1 MQEPVIVEA
10 ARTPIGRRGRGLA
23 GLHPADLLAA
33 PLRAVLERTQVDP
46 GDVEQLVGG
55 CVTTVNEQAGNVTRN
70 AWLGQGYPYHVG
82 ATTVDCACGSGQQ
95 ANGIIAGL
103 VSGDTIKIGIACG
116 VESMST
122 IGLHANKPKGID
134 VIKPPGY
141 PADVPTQFVA
151 ADRIAERRNLTRAE
165 LDHMGLI
172 SQERA
177 ARAWAEGRFDR
188 EIVPVEAPVID
199 DEGRPT
205 DESQVVERD
214 EGLRDT
220 SIEVLAGLRPLAE
233 GSLHTAGTASQI
245 SDGAA
250 AVLWM
255 DREEAVRRGL
265 RPRGRFVAHVLVG
278 AEPRYLLDG
287 PIDATRAVLKKAG
300 LQLDEMDLIEINEAF
315 ASVPLSWLK
324 TMGGDPERMNVNG
337 GAIALGH
344 PVGSTGSRL
353 VVTALH
359 ELERT
364 GGRYAL
370 LLMCAGGAL
379 ATGSVLERL

>member
-1 MQEPVIVEA
+1 MPEPVIIDAV
-10 ARTPIGRRGRGLA
+10 RTPIGRRGGDLA

-33 PLRAVLERTQVDP
+33 PVRAVLERTGVEP

-55 CVTTVNEQAGNVTRN
+55 CVTTANEQAGNVTRN
-70 AWLGQGYPYHVG
+70 AWLGQGFPHHVG

-95 ANGIIAGL
+95 ANGLVGGLIAA
-103 VSGDTIKIGIACG
+103 DTIRIGIACG

-122 IGLHANKPKGID
+122 VALHANKPKGIE
-134 VIKPPGY
+134 VIRPPGY
-141 PADVPTQFVA
+141 PADVPTQYVA
-151 ADRIAERRNLTRAE
+151 ADRIAERRGITRAE
-165 LDHMGLI
+165 LDDLGLR
-172 SQERA
+172 SQQRA

-188 EIVPVEAPVID
+188 EVVPVTAPVLD
-199 DEGRPT
+199 ADGAPT
-205 DESQVVERD
+205 GETRTVTRD
-214 EGLRDT
+214 QGLRDT
-220 SIEVLAGLRPLAE
+220 SAAALAGLAPLAE
-233 GSLHTAGTASQI
+233 GSLHTAGTSSQL

-255 DREEAVRRGL
+255 DRAEADRRGL

-287 PIDATRAVLKKAG
+287 PVDATPAVLAKAG
-300 LQLDEMDLIEINEAF
+300 LRLDDLDVVEVNEAF
-315 ASVPLSWLK
+315 ASVPLSWLR
-324 TMGGDPERMNVNG
+324 TVGGDPDRLNVNG

-353 VVTALH
+353 VATALH